1 MVSKWPVQQV
11 NTLTEMRH
19 VETRLRL
26 TYVERESS
34 HSCDH
39 IKSAR
44 GFDFRNDISW
54 SFLTQWPRFTQFSSR
69 IGHFY
74 HLGGH
79 LRPLSLQRT
88 WKLSCVNRRVSAGQ
102 EPRKVVELYSSETW
116 TGFIC
121 SGQANPPSPSDS
133 FGPTSL
139 FSLTVPT
146 FFYFHLL
153 PPSSLFS
160 FLPFLEKIVAP
171 STTTGEILA
180 APGELKDLLNHRSST
195 VFRPVLL
202 IVQPAC
208 LLFSTP
214 PSATLPPHR
223 PCFAL
228 FSLHDREIT
237 STELIITR
245 LLRRNSCTGILFDG
259 LWPSLFRRRCFQ
271 KFKEEA
277 SPLDSLAEE
286 IPNWI

>member
-1 MVSKWPVQQV
+1 MAAMFHAIFLADRPFLPPWGPPSTAVATANVKIV
-11 NTLTEMRH
+11 
-19 VETRLRL
+19 LR
-26 TYVERESS
+26 
-34 HSCDH
+34 
-39 IKSAR
+39 K
-44 GFDFRNDISW
+44 
-54 SFLTQWPRFTQFSSR
+54 SSR
-69 IGHFY
+69 
-74 HLGGH
+74 LGGTRAEKSRGVVQLWNLDRFH
-79 LRPLSLQRT
+79 LFWPSQP
-88 WKLSCVNRRVSAGQ
+88 A
-102 EPRKVVELYSSETW
+102 
-116 TGFIC
+116 
-121 SGQANPPSPSDS
+121 PPGS

-146 FFYFHLL
+146 FFYFH
-153 PPSSLFS
+153 PPSLSLFS

-171 STTTGEILA
+171 SATTGEILA
-180 APGELKDLLNHRSST
+180 APGELKDLLNHHSST

-259 LWPSLFRRRCFQ
+259 LWPRLVSSTLLSKVQRRGLSSRFISRRNLQ
-271 KFKEEA
+271 
-277 SPLDSLAEE
+277 LDLIRVCLRIS
-286 IPNWI
+286 

>member
-1 MVSKWPVQQV
+1 MRPHQKRQRLWLSKRHFVVVSNPVATFHAIFLADRPFLPPWGPPSTV
-11 NTLTEMRH
+11 VVTTN
-19 VETRLRL
+19 VKIVLR
-26 TYVERESS
+26 
-34 HSCDH
+34 
-39 IKSAR
+39 K
-44 GFDFRNDISW
+44 
-54 SFLTQWPRFTQFSSR
+54 SSR
-69 IGHFY
+69 
-74 HLGGH
+74 LGGT
-79 LRPLSLQRT
+79 RAEKSR
-88 WKLSCVNRRVSAGQ
+88 G
-102 EPRKVVELYSSETW
+102 VVQLWNW

-153 PPSSLFS
+153 PTSSLFS

>member
-1 MVSKWPVQQV
+1 
-11 NTLTEMRH
+11 MRH
-19 VETRLRL
+19 GETRLRL
-26 TYVERESS
+26 TYVERIVSFMRPHQKRQRLWLS
-34 HSCDH
+34 KRH
-39 IKSAR
+39 
-44 GFDFRNDISW
+44 W
-54 SFLTQWPRFTQFSSR
+54 PFLTQWRPCFTQFSSR

-79 LRPLSLQRT
+79 LRPPSLQRT

-102 EPRKVVELYSSETW
+102 ERRKVVELYSSETW

-121 SGQANPPSPSDS
+121 SGQANPPLPAASVLRLSFLLPFRPS
-133 FGPTSL
+133 FIFTPPLSL
-139 FSLTVPT
+139 F
-146 FFYFHLL
+146 
-153 PPSSLFS
+153 FS

-171 STTTGEILA
+171 SATTGEILA
-180 APGELKDLLNHRSST
+180 APGELKDLLNHHSST

-259 LWPSLFRRRCFQ
+259 LWPRLVSSTFQ

-286 IPNWI
+286 ISNWI